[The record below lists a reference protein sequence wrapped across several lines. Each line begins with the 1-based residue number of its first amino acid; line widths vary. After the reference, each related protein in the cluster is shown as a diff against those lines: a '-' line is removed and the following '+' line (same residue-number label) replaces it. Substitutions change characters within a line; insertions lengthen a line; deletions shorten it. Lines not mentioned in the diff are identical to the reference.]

1 MKKILAAWL
10 GALALLVTSGTASA
24 KSWEELVSAAEKEGR
39 LVVMGPPVKAHRDTI
54 MQFEKA
60 FPKIKVE
67 YTGATPDQFEAR
79 ISAERAAGKFLWDTL
94 LSGMSST
101 VYLRQIPAGWFD
113 PLRPAIIRPDVLDD
127 KNWLG
132 GFATG
137 FLDAEAKYVYGF
149 SAELSGNMSI
159 NTEQV
164 DPKTFSYESLLDP
177 KWRGKIATLDPRGRG
192 PGLNSFRQVVVA
204 LGPEKAVR
212 FLKEQQL
219 VLSDSPKQVTDW
231 AVRGAYPIVIGVNT
245 ADFRIYQKQG
255 IGTKATLYKDPN
267 GFFLTKWGNVVLM
280 NRGPN
285 PNAAALFANWLLTK
299 EAQLH
304 WAKESINNSRR
315 TDVPLASTDVIVD
328 EKIWAKGYNLS
339 SAKTAKD
346 GVEALK
352 LATETLK

>member
-1 MKKILAAWL
+1 MNKFIATVL
-10 GALALLVTSGTASA
+10 GALAMFAAVAPAAA
-24 KSWEELVSAAEKEGR
+24 KSWAELVAAAEKEGR
-39 LVVMGPPVKAHRDTI
+39 LVVMGPPVKAHRDSI

-94 LSGMSST
+94 LSGMSSS

-127 KNWLG
+127 KNWVG
-132 GFATG
+132 GFASG

-149 SAELSGNMSI
+149 SAELSGNTSI
-159 NTEQV
+159 DIEQV
-164 DPKTFSYESLLDP
+164 EPKTFGYESLLDP
-177 KWRGKIATLDPRGRG
+177 KWRGKIAMLDPRGRG
-192 PGLNSFRQVVVA
+192 PGLNSFRQIVVA
-204 LGPEKAVR
+204 LGPEKAAR
-212 FLKEQQL
+212 FLKEQKL

-245 ADFRIYQKQG
+245 ADFRTYQKQG
-255 IGTKATLYKDPN
+255 IGTKARLFNDPN
-267 GFFLTKWGNVVLM
+267 GFLLTKWGNVVLM
-280 NRGPN
+280 NKGPN

-299 EAQLH
+299 ETQTH
-304 WAKESINNSRR
+304 WATESITNSRR
-315 TDVPLASTDVIVD
+315 TDVPLLSHDVAVD
-328 EKIWAKGYNLS
+328 EKFWAKGYNLS

-346 GVEALK
+346 GVDALK
-352 LATETLK
+352 LAMETLK